1 MLNGCLSAMAFGSC
15 LALLSILAIVHSS
28 ARDRNSDPIKA
39 FLFPAALHAPS
50 SAAPAHPA
58 HTVFASGR
66 SPELVA
72 ELHAAAAALAHAG
85 RTVRSRAPLLFYSF
99 ATTSDFASGKYT
111 KALRNKLCYLNEHGR
126 VMLLDSVSHAQWLAY
141 APPAARRDGQGRCVL
156 PS

>member
-28 ARDRNSDPIKA
+28 GRDRNSDPIKA

-50 SAAPAHPA
+50 SAPAH

-72 ELHAAAAALAHAG
+72 ELHAAAAALASAG